1 MILTLVVTCYNDDGH
16 RLCELCLNDKVGHII
31 TADEFNSVCIKN
43 YNKLRLKSPCY
54 IELYDMK
61 DFGRLVCALERAP
74 LPAFS
79 LFLNKEHVFAVQ
91 TDFINGRPVIYFV
104 KSAQLKDGQYL
115 AYRVTGGTEEVA
127 VVDSVANPTFV
138 YSPIIHIDKF
148 PPRLTKAARVDKKSG
163 YIAIGLKDLSS
174 LAKVAAY
181 KTIYDEPPL
190 PLFLFKKSDNKKF
203 VIGAAMSLSE
213 SDTISYFY
221 YILIDDEPRD
231 HFLRFSSQR
240 VEQPSFCSRVDEHGN
255 IYLKLIKLAENHP
268 LVGING

>member
-1 MILTLVVTCYNDDGH
+1 
-16 RLCELCLNDKVGHII
+16 
-31 TADEFNSVCIKN
+31 
-43 YNKLRLKSPCY
+43 
-54 IELYDMK
+54 MK

-79 LFLNKEHVFAVQ
+79 LILNKEHVFAVQ
-91 TDFINGRPVIYFV
+91 TDFINGRPVIYIV
-104 KSAQLKDGQYL
+104 KSGQFKNGQYL
-115 AYRVTGGTEEVA
+115 AYRVTGGTEEVV

-148 PPRLTKAARVDKKSG
+148 PPRLTKAARVNKKSG

-190 PLFLFKKSDNKKF
+190 PLFLFKENTNNRKNF

-213 SDTISYFY
+213 SDTMSYFY
-221 YILIDDEPRD
+221 YVLIDDEPRD
-231 HFLRFSSQR
+231 RFLRFSSQR
-240 VEQPSFCSRVDEHGN
+240 VEQPSFSSRVDEHGN
-255 IYLKLIKLAENHP
+255 IYLKLIKLVDNHP
-268 LVGING
+268 LVGIHA

>member
-1 MILTLVVTCYNDDGH
+1 
-16 RLCELCLNDKVGHII
+16 
-31 TADEFNSVCIKN
+31 
-43 YNKLRLKSPCY
+43 
-54 IELYDMK
+54 MK

-79 LFLNKEHVFAVQ
+79 LILNNEHVFAVQ

-104 KSAQLKDGQYL
+104 KSLQIKDGQYL
-115 AYRVTGGTEEVA
+115 AYRVTGGTEEVV

-138 YSPIIHIDKF
+138 YSPIINIDTF
-148 PPRLTKAARVDKKSG
+148 PRTLTKTARIDKKSG
-163 YIAIGLKDLSS
+163 YISIKLRDLAS

-190 PLFLFKKSDNKKF
+190 PLFLFKENSNNNSLYRKF

-221 YILIDDEPRD
+221 YILLDEEPKD
-231 HFLRFSSQR
+231 PFLRFSSQK
-240 VEQPSFCSRVDEHGN
+240 VEQPSFSNRIDEHGH
-255 IYLKLIKLAENHP
+255 IYLKLIKLANNHP
-268 LVGING
+268 LVGIYG

>member
-1 MILTLVVTCYNDDGH
+1 MQ
-16 RLCELCLNDKVGHII
+16 
-31 TADEFNSVCIKN
+31 
-43 YNKLRLKSPCY
+43 LKSPFY
-54 IELYDMK
+54 IELCNMK

-79 LFLNKEHVFAVQ
+79 LILNNEHVFAVQ

-104 KSAQLKDGQYL
+104 KSLQIKDGQYL
-115 AYRVTGGTEEVA
+115 AYRVTGGTEEVI

-138 YSPIIHIDKF
+138 YSPIINIDTF
-148 PPRLTKAARVDKKSG
+148 PRTLTKTARIDKKSG
-163 YIAIGLKDLSS
+163 YISIKLRDLAS

-190 PLFLFKKSDNKKF
+190 PLFLFKENSNNNSHYRKF

-221 YILIDDEPRD
+221 YILLDEEPKD
-231 HFLRFSSQR
+231 PFLRFSSQK
-240 VEQPSFCSRVDEHGN
+240 VEQPSFSNRIDEHGH
-255 IYLKLIKLAENHP
+255 IYLKLIKLADNHP
-268 LVGING
+268 LVGIYG